1 MTDII
6 LHHYEISPYS
16 EKVRLGLGLK
26 GLAWESVEIPVI
38 MPKPDLTALTG
49 GYRKTPVL
57 QIGADIYCDSQ
68 LIMRELERRHPTP
81 SFYPAGH
88 GAADALAWWAEKT
101 MFSPAVSIAFAK
113 RPDALPE
120 GFLEDR
126 TKFSGRNID
135 PAAMMAA
142 VPNLLDQLRAHF
154 DWLNQMLIDERS
166 FLQGS
171 AASLADLAAYH
182 PIWFL
187 KQNFGPTAVPLD
199 GFPRLLS
206 WTERIA
212 AIGHG
217 RRSPTTSKKA
227 LDAARDATS
236 IASVIPDP
244 GDPIGR
250 KPGQT
255 VTVTPDDTGRDPVV
269 GELVAS
275 GVHEIVIRRS
285 DPAVGEVCVHFP
297 RAGFVVMSA

>member
-1 MTDII
+1 M
-6 LHHYEISPYS
+6 
-16 EKVRLGLGLK
+16 
-26 GLAWESVEIPVI
+26 
-38 MPKPDLTALTG
+38 
-49 GYRKTPVL
+49 
-57 QIGADIYCDSQ
+57 
-68 LIMRELERRHPTP
+68 
-81 SFYPAGH
+81 
-88 GAADALAWWAEKT
+88 
-101 MFSPAVSIAFAK
+101 FAK
-113 RPDALPE
+113 RRDALPE

-126 TKFSGRNID
+126 AKFSGRNID

-154 DWLNQMLIDERS
+154 DWLNQMLIDERP

-171 AASLADLAAYH
+171 APSLADLAAYH

-199 GFPRLLS
+199 GFPRLQS

-236 IASVIPDP
+236 IASVILDP
-244 GDPIGR
+244 RDPIGR

-285 DPAVGEVCVHFP
+285 DREIGAICVHFP
-297 RAGFVVMSA
+297 RAGFVVAPA